1 LPIPEIGIIEAFATE
16 AAPGKQN
23 AGKGVEINRI
33 EVRTKAEAKA
43 REQTFKEDKGN
54 SYPEGKG

>member
-54 SYPEGKG
+54 S